1 VVILREGDRKQSQG
15 GIPAG
20 IAFGDLFSDGIY
32 EKEERGTMYM
42 VSIDKGKCDGDGT
55 CANVCP
61 QSVFKVEGGKAD
73 PVNMSECI
81 NCLTCVENCPQQAIT
96 VNEI

>member
-1 VVILREGDRKQSQG
+1 VAVHDAS
-15 GIPAG
+15 
-20 IAFGDLFSDGIY
+20 AFPLTYKERSSAESPTKLYPHFTLL
-32 EKEERGTMYM
+32 KEERGTMYM
-42 VSIDKGKCDGDGT
+42 VTVDKGKCDGDGT

-61 QSVFKVEGGKAD
+61 QSVFKIEGGKAE

>member
-1 VVILREGDRKQSQG
+1 VIFIVDFNAGDWYYISLEQSYFISG
-15 GIPAG
+15 G
-20 IAFGDLFSDGIY
+20 SSH
-32 EKEERGTMYM
+32 MYM
-42 VSIDKGKCDGDGT
+42 VTIDKNKCDGDGT
-55 CANVCP
+55 CVNMCP
-61 QSVFKVEGGKAD
+61 QSVFKVDGGKSD

>member
-1 VVILREGDRKQSQG
+1 MGCFLEFGIILSQ
-15 GIPAG
+15 
-20 IAFGDLFSDGIY
+20 
-32 EKEERGTMYM
+32 KEEPGTMYM
-42 VSIDKGKCDGDGT
+42 VTIDKGKCDGDGT
-55 CANVCP
+55 CTNVCP

-81 NCLTCVENCPQQAIT
+81 NCQTCVENCPQQAIT

>member
-1 VVILREGDRKQSQG
+1 
-15 GIPAG
+15 
-20 IAFGDLFSDGIY
+20 
-32 EKEERGTMYM
+32 MYM
-42 VSIDKGKCDGDGT
+42 VTVDKNKCDGDGT

-61 QSVFKVEGGKAD
+61 QSVFKVEGGKAE

>member
-1 VVILREGDRKQSQG
+1 
-15 GIPAG
+15 
-20 IAFGDLFSDGIY
+20 
-32 EKEERGTMYM
+32 MYM
-42 VSIDKGKCDGDGT
+42 VSIDKAKCDGDGT
-55 CANVCP
+55 CVNVCP

-81 NCLTCVENCPQQAIT
+81 NCLTCVENCPQQAIA

>member
-1 VVILREGDRKQSQG
+1 LHFSLDFICPDGYYIAIFGILLLLKEGTG
-15 GIPAG
+15 
-20 IAFGDLFSDGIY
+20 L
-32 EKEERGTMYM
+32 MYM
-42 VSIDKGKCDGDGT
+42 VTIDKGKCDGDGT
-55 CANVCP
+55 CVNMCP
-61 QSVFKVEGGKAD
+61 QAVFKVDGGKAD